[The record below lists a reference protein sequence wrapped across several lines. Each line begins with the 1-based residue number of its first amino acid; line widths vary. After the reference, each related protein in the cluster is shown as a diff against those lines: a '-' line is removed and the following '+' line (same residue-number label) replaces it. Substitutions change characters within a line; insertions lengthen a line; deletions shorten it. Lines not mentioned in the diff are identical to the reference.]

1 MEPILMKW
9 STKITDTIVDV
20 LSAVFDVLVTPLF
33 AILKSILV
41 ILVDQVYRLISAT
54 LRTWLYMLLKI
65 VDFFESTFDIF
76 SGIEPVTY
84 KGDDKTLLDVFI
96 SNDAM
101 STVLALVTVIGVVLC
116 FVFTLYTVGKSI
128 GTYVLENK
136 NPVSHIVKQALKS
149 CMMFLILPLI
159 AYFGIQ
165 LSTVVLR
172 STDRA
177 ICNAMGSDDTIPMS
191 TVLFLSGTFDG
202 ETNADYSTGVRA
214 EYLNGQTSIYNEA
227 QTIIDFKMEDLDLDL
242 LETVLVTDGGSPN
255 DFLSFGSGGYNYL
268 LVYIEAL
275 VVIIIMLCGTFI
287 FIRSIFDVILLYI
300 TAPLFVSTMPLDNGQ
315 VFRRW
320 RELFIGK
327 LISGYG
333 VVFSMKIMLMLIPI
347 LVGGNVRLT
356 GDSMIDAVI
365 KTIFAIGSLFASF
378 KCQHTI
384 LQAFSPEIAMA
395 AKGTT
400 SEILGLGKAAA
411 NLAIQAGAA
420 VATGG
425 VSAAGTAAAGTAGSA
440 AGAAGAASGATGA
453 ASSAGNAFTGG
464 AGGSVGG
471 LSTGGAADAG
481 KASSDMAGSGKSS
494 GGMTDGGSSGS
505 GNKSSGTPSSSAA
518 PTSKPTG
525 GSSGQ
530 SLSSDNAGPS
540 GGLQTGDRSA
550 TTDVTSG
557 KDHTDASAENGFSG
571 NEDTPG
577 GLETGGTGKTDGTS
591 AKSGGSQAFRDD
603 LSKVKDITDT
613 LSSGSNKETDEEGNE

>member
-320 RELFIGK
+320 RELFTGK

-425 VSAAGTAAAGTAGSA
+425 VSAAGTAAAGAAGTAGSA

-453 ASSAGNAFTGG
+453 ASSAG
-464 AGGSVGG
+464 
-471 LSTGGAADAG
+471 
-481 KASSDMAGSGKSS
+481 K
-494 GGMTDGGSSGS
+494 
-505 GNKSSGTPSSSAA
+505 
-518 PTSKPTG
+518 KP
-525 GSSGQ
+525 
-530 SLSSDNAGPS
+530 
-540 GGLQTGDRSA
+540 
-550 TTDVTSG
+550 V
-557 KDHTDASAENGFSG
+557 
-571 NEDTPG
+571 
-577 GLETGGTGKTDGTS
+577 
-591 AKSGGSQAFRDD
+591 
-603 LSKVKDITDT
+603 
-613 LSSGSNKETDEEGNE
+613 